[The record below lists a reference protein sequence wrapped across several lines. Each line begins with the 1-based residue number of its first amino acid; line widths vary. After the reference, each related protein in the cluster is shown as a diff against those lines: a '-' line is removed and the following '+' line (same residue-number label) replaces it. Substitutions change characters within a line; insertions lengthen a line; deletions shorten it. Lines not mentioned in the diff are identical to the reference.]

1 MGEAETLTALLL
13 AAVFA
18 PVVSGLATL
27 ALPTRIFTARVLT
40 ALAGPAASVYCLA
53 TVLSRFG
60 TTGGAVSVPFIPS
73 INCNI
78 DLIGDP
84 LSVFFGLLVSG
95 IGCLIVLYARG
106 YFGRDE
112 QSLRRFYPTLGFF
125 ATAMMGIVLSDSTMG
140 LFLFWELTSVS
151 SFLLIGWDWQNPKAV
166 RLAVQAFVT
175 TGLGGL
181 ALLAGVILL
190 GTTTGE
196 WTVSGLLMMA
206 QSGALYEF
214 DRAMLT
220 GSFVLLFIGA
230 GAKSAQ
236 FPLHFWLPGAM
247 AAPTPVS
254 AYLHSATMVKAGVF
268 LLARVFP
275 VLAVLP
281 IWAPTLVG
289 FGATT
294 MVLGAYLALR
304 SAELKKI
311 FAYTT
316 VSQLGLLVCAY
327 GLGAYEYVHDGHGEQ
342 NLIWPVMQILNHAAY
357 KAPLF
362 IIAGAIM
369 HLAGRKELHQLK
381 GLIRTHP
388 VLAVVALLAAYGLA
402 GGPFTLS
409 FTAKEAFLYQIV
421 HAAHQNPMIWIVGG
435 LAVFTAMCNVA
446 IFVRMATTFF
456 AAPKA
461 EGRISHG
468 VHSSSDN
475 ALAHD
480 EGHSGGDPD
489 RHVHEGGFWGACI
502 WLPAAVIVSLQYVGG
517 FAPAWFGRMIERLET
532 HTLYWH
538 HLEEGSTIA
547 AFGHLLH
554 GDVSPALLMS
564 LIAIAGGVVLGLSP
578 LWRTPVVDVFNG
590 LFPGVMRLT
599 EWAGFRLFHLLQ
611 TGNLRHYVFA
621 TLGALLVGVVAVAID
636 DPGVRQLP
644 KWAPMGDAGPGIT
657 VIAVSLTVLICMTS
671 LIMPWTSR
679 RVVRVLV
686 MGACGFSVTGM
697 YLIYQA
703 PDLALTQLM
712 FEIISVI
719 LFMLVLRL
727 LPEEHSVKYRI
738 SRTMRAVFAGAV
750 GLVIGWTVLHG
761 GAVADQ
767 AFGERQVARAVAH
780 ESRILSVSDSHG
792 SGAETHHGDD
802 AEYDRLGPWFERHA
816 NEGSAATDGRGGGG
830 NNIVNVILVDFRG
843 YDTLG
848 ELTVLS
854 IAVIGVLSM
863 LASAPG
869 VSTRPA
875 GEDPEHNIVL
885 AGPQPRL
892 RSSLLQ
898 SGMCLLLPLML
909 IFAGYM
915 FFKGHNEPGGG
926 FIAGLVAAVALA
938 VYRMAEGREAL
949 RRMLPLKPGTSA
961 ALGLTIALIT
971 ATMPLAF
978 GLPLLTS
985 VNAHIPLP
993 GDGDFHFASAMFFDI
1008 GVFIVVVG
1016 ASVGMINRF
1025 EEELE

>member
-1 MGEAETLTALLL
+1 MLLV
-13 AAVFA
+13 AVFA
-18 PVVSGLATL
+18 PVLSGLATL
-27 ALPTRIFTARVLT
+27 ALPFRAITMRVLV
-40 ALAGPAASVYCLA
+40 AFAGPAASVVCLGSII
-53 TVLSRFG
+53 SRFG
-60 TTGGAVSVPFIPS
+60 MDEGAVGVPFIPS
-73 INCNI
+73 INCNL
-78 DLIGDP
+78 DLIADP
-84 LSVFFGLLVSG
+84 LSLFFGLLVSG

-106 YFGRDE
+106 YFGKDE
-112 QSLRRFYPTLGFF
+112 ASLRRFYPTLGFF

-140 LFLFWELTSVS
+140 MFLFWELTSVS
-151 SFLLIGWDWQNPKAV
+151 SFLLIGWDWQNPRAV

-190 GTTTGE
+190 GVTTGQ
-196 WTVSGLLMMA
+196 WTMSGLIKLA
-206 QSGALYEF
+206 ESGALLEF
-214 DRAMLT
+214 DRGLLI

-230 GAKSAQ
+230 AAKSAQ

-268 LLARVFP
+268 LLARLFP
-275 VLAVLP
+275 ILAVLGA
-281 IWAPTLVG
+281 WAPTLIS

-294 MVLGAYLALR
+294 MVYGAYLALR

-327 GLGAYEYVHDGHGEQ
+327 GLGGFEYSHGGHSEQ

-381 GLIRTHP
+381 GLLKTHP
-388 VLAVVALLAAYGLA
+388 ILAVIALLAAYGLA

-421 HAAHQNPMIWIVGG
+421 HAAHENPQLWIVGV

-446 IFVRMATTFF
+446 IFVRMLTTFI
-456 AAPKA
+456 AKPTA
-461 EGRISHG
+461 EGRLEHDA
-468 VHSSSDN
+468 HASSDH
-475 ALAHD
+475 ALPHD
-480 EGHSGGDPD
+480 EGHEGGDPD
-489 RHVHEGGFWGACI
+489 RHHHESGFWGACI
-502 WLPAAVIVSLQYVGG
+502 WLPAALIVSIQYIGG
-517 FAPAWFGRMIERLET
+517 IAPGWFGRLIQGIET
-532 HTLYWH
+532 HTLYWE
-538 HLEEGSTIA
+538 HLAEGSTLA
-547 AFGHLLH
+547 AFGHLVQ
-554 GDVSPALLMS
+554 GEISAALMMS
-564 LIAIAGGVVLGLSP
+564 LIAMGGGVALGLSP
-578 LWRTPVVDVFNG
+578 LFRTPVVDVFNG
-590 LFPGVMRLT
+590 LFPGVMRST
-599 EWAGFRLFHLLQ
+599 EWTGFHLFHVLQ
-611 TGNLRHYVFA
+611 SGNLRHYVAA
-621 TLGALLVGVVAVAID
+621 TLGALLVGVAAVAIY
-636 DPGVRQLP
+636 DPAVLEMP
-644 KWAPMGDAGPGIT
+644 EWAPLGHGGHGLRI
-657 VIAVSLTVLICMTS
+657 IAIALAALICLTS
-671 LIMPWTSR
+671 LIMPFTSR

-727 LPEEHSVKYRI
+727 MPEEHKVKYHI
-738 SRTMRAVFAGAV
+738 SKPLRAIFAGAV

-761 GAVADQ
+761 GSIADQ
-767 AFGERQVARAVAH
+767 AFGERLMAQRNAQGSQVIAVADRH
-780 ESRILSVSDSHG
+780 ADGHSEAYMGGFES
-792 SGAETHHGDD
+792 TGD
-802 AEYDRLGPWFERHA
+802 ERLGSWFERHSY
-816 NEGSAATDGRGGGG
+816 EGTPETHGRGGGG
-830 NNIVNVILVDFRG
+830 KNIVNVILVDFRG

-848 ELTVLS
+848 EITVLS

-869 VSTRPA
+869 VSTRRA
-875 GEDPEHNIVL
+875 GDDPEHSIVL
-885 AGPQPRL
+885 AGPQPKL
-892 RSSLLQ
+892 RSCLLQ
-898 SGMCLLLPLML
+898 TGMSLLLPLML
-909 IFAGYM
+909 MFAGYM

-926 FIAGLVAAVALA
+926 FIAGLIASVALA

-949 RRMLPLKPGTSA
+949 RRLLPIKPGTSA
-961 ALGLTIALIT
+961 ALGLLIALVT
-971 ATMPLAF
+971 AVMPLVA

-985 VNAHIPLP
+985 VNTHIPLP
-993 GDGDFHFASAMFFDI
+993 GDGEFHFASAMFFDI

-1016 ASVGMINRF
+1016 VSVGMINRF